1 MCISPEHRDSQRAEV
16 GQGRAPP
23 RHRQPATLA
32 AHKTNSKL
40 VAVVPLSTTEP
51 KRPEPY
57 HCQLR
62 QSPVPDSRGAPVW
75 AKCDMVAVVS
85 TARLDLIRLH
95 RRRADGRREYMTN
108 RLDSEQF
115 DDIRRGV
122 AHTLGLGMIV
132 LDPEKGLSRLGVTRA
147 GPGTP

>member
-1 MCISPEHRDSQRAEV
+1 MAIPYQPKARQIVFCDFRGFEAPEMVKRRPV
-16 GQGRAPP
+16 VV
-23 RHRQPATLA
+23 LA
-32 AHKTNSKL
+32 AHKANSKL

-62 QSPVPDSRGAPVW
+62 QSPVPDSRGAAVW

-95 RRRADGRREYMTN
+95 RRRAVGRRAYMTE
-108 RLDSEQF
+108 RLDPEQF
-115 DDIRRGV
+115 DDIRREV
-122 AHTLGLGMIV
+122 AHALGLGMIV
-132 LDPEKGLSRLGVTRA
+132 ADPERGFRDSG
-147 GPGTP
+147 